1 MTRIKMNSLERKW
14 SRYDAGNSAFSLL
27 TTSLCPVYFNGL
39 AKQANVSSAN
49 YLAMWGYAASIVT
62 IAVVFLGPI
71 AGAIADGKDM
81 KKKVFFI
88 TVLVGVIATLSFAIP
103 MYYLAFLI
111 MYMIA
116 KTAFQTSLVVYDSM
130 LPDITTHER
139 MDTVSSVGFAV
150 GYIYSCIPFAAS
162 IALIYFADKIGLS
175 KGLAVGIGF
184 TINAVWWL
192 VWSIPLFKSYKQIH
206 YTKEQ
211 DSFSKTFKNLK
222 NSLVEIKNNK
232 KILFFLIGF
241 FFYIDGVYTIISMS
255 VAYGSSLGLDGTG
268 LLLAL
273 LVTQIVAFP
282 SVLIFGKLAQ
292 KVDTSLLIKICIVA
306 YFGITIFA
314 VWLDSLTKFWIL
326 AICVG
331 MFQGAIQALSRS
343 YFAKIIPHE
352 ESGKYFS
359 IYDICGKGAALLGTL
374 LVGVVVQISGNQSL
388 GILMLSS
395 MFIFGIVFFIIAD
408 KKALSPNNNTVSQ

>member
-1 MTRIKMNSLERKW
+1 MTKIKMNKLEKNW

-27 TTSLCPVYFNGL
+27 TTSLCPVYFNNL
-39 AKQANVSSAN
+39 AKQANVSSSD

-62 IAVVFLGPI
+62 VIVAFIGPV
-71 AGAIADGKDM
+71 AGAISDGKNM
-81 KKKVFFI
+81 RKKVFLV
-88 TVLVGVIATLSFAIP
+88 TVIIGVVANLAFAIP

-116 KTAFQTSLVVYDSM
+116 KSAFQTSLVVYDSM
-130 LPDITTHER
+130 LPDITTNER

-150 GYIYSCIPFAAS
+150 GYIYSCIPFAIS
-162 IALIYFADKIGLS
+162 IAIIYFADQIGIS
-175 KGLAVGIGF
+175 KNLAVGIGF
-184 TINAVWWL
+184 IINALWWL
-192 VWSIPLFKSYKQIH
+192 LWSLPLLSSYKQV
-206 YTKEQ
+206 YFTKAQ
-211 DSFSKTFKNLK
+211 DSLSKTFSNLK
-222 NSLVEIKNNK
+222 VSLIEIKNNK
-232 KILFFLIGF
+232 RVLFFLLGF

-282 SVLIFGKLAQ
+282 SVLLFGKLAQ
-292 KVDTSLLIKICIVA
+292 KYKTSMLIKICIIA

-343 YFAKIIPHE
+343 YFGKIIPQE
-352 ESGKYFS
+352 ESGKYFA

-374 LVGVVVQISGNQSL
+374 LVSVVVHISGNQSL

-395 MFIFGIVFFIIAD
+395 MFIFGIILFLMAD
-408 KKALSPNNNTVSQ
+408 KHTDSQNTGTANA

>member
-1 MTRIKMNSLERKW
+1 MNKLEKNW

-27 TTSLCPVYFNGL
+27 TTSLCPVYFNNL
-39 AKQANVSSAN
+39 AKQANVSSSD

-62 IAVVFLGPI
+62 VIVAFIGPV
-71 AGAIADGKDM
+71 AGAISDGKNM
-81 KKKVFFI
+81 RKKVFLV
-88 TVLVGVIATLSFAIP
+88 TVIIGVVANLAFAIP

-116 KTAFQTSLVVYDSM
+116 KSAFQTSLVVYDSM
-130 LPDITTHER
+130 LPDITTNER

-150 GYIYSCIPFAAS
+150 GYIYSCIPFAIS
-162 IALIYFADKIGLS
+162 IAIIYFADQIGIS
-175 KGLAVGIGF
+175 KNLAVGIGF
-184 TINAVWWL
+184 IINALWWL
-192 VWSIPLFKSYKQIH
+192 LWSLPLLSSYKQV
-206 YTKEQ
+206 YFTKAQ
-211 DSFSKTFKNLK
+211 DSLSKTFSNLK
-222 NSLVEIKNNK
+222 VSLIEIKNNK
-232 KILFFLIGF
+232 RVLFFLLGF

-282 SVLIFGKLAQ
+282 SVLLFGKLAQ
-292 KVDTSLLIKICIVA
+292 KYKTSMLIKICIIA

-343 YFAKIIPHE
+343 YFGKIIPQE
-352 ESGKYFS
+352 ESGKYFA

-374 LVGVVVQISGNQSL
+374 LVSVVVHISGNQSL

-395 MFIFGIVFFIIAD
+395 MFIFGIILFLMAD
-408 KKALSPNNNTVSQ
+408 KHTDSQNTGTANA